1 MWGYFCIGRERVRHL
16 IDFDSRFVFTL
27 NILDLESSILQ
38 PEERYDDTGGSRQ
51 NDSSYM
57 GSSHLKNDTEL
68 KSLLEKIR
76 DLMPTDGYKLKN
88 PWQLNQFEILDD
100 DLEKAFNTFIQRYES
115 LTGEDLQSL
124 KWQR

>member
-1 MWGYFCIGRERVRHL
+1 M